1 MNVADVIRRSRR
13 LKLFIFIGIPMIYL
27 LIFFFIPFLIA
38 LLYSLGMFKQVVYQY
53 HFVPEPSLEYYVGL
67 SKYPGI
73 FKAIQRS
80 FYYATLTTIGTL
92 LISYP
97 LAYYIGVKLE
107 ERYRDLAVLVVFTPF
122 WINFLLRVYAMR
134 FILHE
139 AGMVNTILRLLGII
153 TEPIRF
159 LGTDVAVIVVM
170 IYSYLIFM
178 VLPLYGVLEKLNV
191 ELLEAAY
198 TLGATPFRAFL
209 KITLP
214 LSIPGILAGSLLV
227 FIPAVGEFVIPE
239 LVGGPN
245 TTTLGTIIYSFFLR
259 VRGVTGWGIGS
270 AAGLIYIAMILVASY
285 VYMRFV
291 GGEVRLG

>member
-1 MNVADVIRRSRR
+1 MSILDIIRRGKKLR
-13 LKLFIFIGIPMIYL
+13 LFLFIGIPMLYL
-27 LIFFFIPFLIA
+27 IIFFFIPFLIA
-38 LLYSLGMFKQVVYQY
+38 LFYSLGMFKQVVYQY
-53 HFVPEPSLEYYVGL
+53 FFVPEPSLEYYTGMM
-67 SKYPGI
+67 KYPGM
-73 FKAIQRS
+73 FKSIQRS
-80 FYYATLTTIGTL
+80 FYYATLTTVGTF

-97 LAYYIGVKLE
+97 LTYYIGVKLD

-139 AGMVNTILRLLGII
+139 AGIINTILKVIGVI
-153 TEPIRF
+153 TEPVKF
-159 LGTDVAVIVVM
+159 LGTDAAVIIVM

-178 VLPLYGVLEKLNV
+178 VLPLYGVLEKLDV
-191 ELLEAAY
+191 ELLEAAA
-198 TLGATPFRAFL
+198 TLGATPLRAFL
-209 KITLP
+209 KVTLP

-259 VRGVTGWGIGS
+259 IRGVTGWGIGS
-270 AAGLIYIAMILVASY
+270 AVALIYIVMILAASY